1 MIDANKN
8 VTDHI
13 LARILA
19 KIGLQKAVHM
29 QTNGPGPMTH
39 VQGSESID
47 NIYVTPKI
55 EVKGVAYL
63 LFNKDL
69 GNHRPIMIE
78 VTITL
83 ILDQNLPKI
92 VPPQARLLS
101 AKISQI
107 REEYM

>member
-1 MIDANKN
+1 
-8 VTDHI
+8 
-13 LARILA
+13 
-19 KIGLQKAVHM
+19 
-29 QTNGPGPMTH
+29 MTH

-69 GNHRPIMIE
+69 GNHRPIMID
-78 VTITL
+78 VTIVL
-83 ILDQNLPKI
+83 ILGQNLPKI

-107 REEYM
+107 REEYMKLLKQSFE